1 MKILISYRVVFVIIF
16 YFYKKSEDMKYCCLC
31 NEELQELEKE
41 FVNFLAVNQV
51 IVDDWEKIK
60 GEDNDKVDC
69 LIEIF
74 SDMVFDK
81 VLEDVEYFE
90 YKILY
95 DLKVFCFG
103 EEQVEMN
110 GLKIEGEFFVDF
122 I

>member
-1 MKILISYRVVFVIIF
+1 
-16 YFYKKSEDMKYCCLC
+16 MKYCCLC